1 MNMFF
6 VYDFL
11 TDSPTMAGKAT
22 NKEGGKVITR
32 RRGVPKK
39 EQGAEGYP
47 PVTDFKLTRP
57 PSNFVKR
64 SPIPSLTIPRGK
76 CLELSSESL
85 STTDGTETDL
95 QRVEEMKLPQLKK
108 LAKSRGFRGYSKLKK
123 SELVRLLS
131 S

>member
-1 MNMFF
+1 MNMLF

-11 TDSPTMAGKAT
+11 TDSPTMAGIAT
-22 NKEGGKVITR
+22 NKEGGKATTR

-39 EQGAEGYP
+39 EQRTEGYP

-57 PSNFVKR
+57 PSNFVKS

-76 CLELSSESL
+76 RLELSSESL

-108 LAKSRGFRGYSKLKK
+108 LAKSRGIKGYSKLKK
-123 SELVRLLS
+123 SELVRVLS
-131 S
+131 N